1 MNQVPMSSV
10 NLDYLEA
17 RFTGTARG
25 GGKSRNDVL
34 DAVDRESYW
43 HRILIGK
50 TQRARS
56 NDIAPTP
63 FTFGNPAVPFRRRVS
78 AGLATGMRQLHPSY
92 AALLMNKPDDSSQRL
107 NVIVHP
113 DAQVLRTNPA
123 LRKNR
128 SRLGKNQSSPA
139 YGPAAQMHK
148 MPVVGVSVRAGVL
161 AHRGNKYAVRKRN
174 IPNCERIKQMSHRAN
189 TDFLHSEET
198 PARRFCHRDKSVLV
212 RPVPKQLSVRA

>member
-10 NLDYLEA
+10 NLDHSEA

-25 GGKSRNDVL
+25 GGKSRNDVV
-34 DAVDRESYW
+34 DALDRERSW
-43 HRILIGK
+43 HRIPIGK
-50 TQRARS
+50 RQRARR

-63 FTFGNPAVPFRRRVS
+63 FTFGNPSMPCRRRVS
-78 AGLATGMRQLHPSY
+78 AGLATGMRQLHPSHT
-92 AALLMNKPDDSSQRL
+92 ALLMNKPDDSSQWL

-128 SRLGKNQSSPA
+128 SCLGKNQSSPA

-148 MPVVGVSVRAGVL
+148 MPVVGESVRA
-161 AHRGNKYAVRKRN
+161 
-174 IPNCERIKQMSHRAN
+174 
-189 TDFLHSEET
+189 
-198 PARRFCHRDKSVLV
+198 
-212 RPVPKQLSVRA
+212 

>member
-10 NLDYLEA
+10 NLDHSEA

-25 GGKSRNDVL
+25 GGKSRNEVA
-34 DAVDRESYW
+34 DAVDRERSW
-43 HRILIGK
+43 HRIPIGK
-50 TQRARS
+50 RQRARR
-56 NDIAPTP
+56 NHIAPTP
-63 FTFGNPAVPFRRRVS
+63 FTFGNPSMPCRRRVS
-78 AGLATGMRQLHPSY
+78 AGLATGMGQLHPSY
-92 AALLMNKPDDSSQRL
+92 AALLMNKPNDSSQRL

-128 SRLGKNQSSPA
+128 SRFGKHQSGPA

-148 MPVVGVSVRAGVL
+148 MPVARVSVRAGVL
-161 AHRGNKYAVRKRN
+161 AHGRDKYAVRKRN
-174 IPNCERIKQMSHRAN
+174 IPNRERIKKVSHTVCPPLILAP
-189 TDFLHSEET
+189 ET

-212 RPVPKQLSVRA
+212 RPVPTQL